1 MDAENFNPFTQDIL
15 EKARIG
21 IWVIEILNNQHPKMT
36 IDGVMEDL
44 FGVKGKK
51 YTPEEL
57 YDIWYNNLDKDYL
70 DEINKA
76 LSKMKKGTKI
86 EVQYPWKHPKKGTTY
101 FRCGGVRDKSF
112 KEGYRFGGSCQD
124 ISEVVHIQKQTEKK
138 EEELKSVRKDIL
150 TYTGIMQAICRNYES
165 LYYVNI
171 KTFEYQE
178 FVSNGS
184 FKSLKVQRHGKDFF
198 EDSANE
204 IPKVIYVTD
213 RRKLLDFMKKET
225 IMPDLLERKT
235 MSIRYRILV
244 NKTPVYYQMKVVPA
258 ADNDQDHYLFAIQN
272 IETQVEKENQ
282 YTERLRA
289 AAEMANTDGLTGV
302 KNRLAYEKAEEIMN
316 SEITSGVMNPFSI
329 CVFDV
334 NNLKKMNDK
343 YGHEAGDELLCDA
356 SKMICSFFSHSP
368 VYRIGGDEFAVILI
382 GADYFDRK
390 TIISAFR
397 KKCLANNKKSDS
409 VVIACG
415 LAEYDFNKDKLL
427 EDVFARA
434 DKEMYLNKKKLKENK
449 K

>member
-1 MDAENFNPFTQDIL
+1 MDAENFNPFTQEIL

-51 YTPEEL
+51 YTPEQL
-57 YDIWYNNLDKDYL
+57 YDIWYNNLDKDHL

-86 EVQYPWKHPKKGTTY
+86 EVQYPWKHPKKGIIY

-124 ISEVVHIQKQTEKK
+124 ISEIVHIQKQTEKK
-138 EEELKSVRKDIL
+138 EEELKMAKKDIL

-165 LYYVNI
+165 LFYVNI
-171 KTFEYQE
+171 RTGEYQE

-198 EDSANE
+198 EDSAND

-235 MSIRYRILV
+235 MSISYRILV

-258 ADNDQDHYLFAIQN
+258 ADNDQDHRGDPLPW
-272 IETQVEKENQ
+272 
-282 YTERLRA
+282 TELDVRDLSALSGDCGECLPASCDPLVDSKDRQT
-289 AAEMANTDGLTGV
+289 EDDHEDGHDV
-302 KNRLAYEKAEEIMN
+302 ALA
-316 SEITSGVMNPFSI
+316 VPSI
-329 CVFDV
+329 
-334 NNLKKMNDK
+334 
-343 YGHEAGDELLCDA
+343 GDELLERGGQDPEA
-356 SKMICSFFSHSP
+356 SGTTQELGHRICAH
-368 VYRIGGDEFAVILI
+368 A
-382 GADYFDRK
+382 A
-390 TIISAFR
+390 
-397 KKCLANNKKSDS
+397 
-409 VVIACG
+409 
-415 LAEYDFNKDKLL
+415 
-427 EDVFARA
+427 
-434 DKEMYLNKKKLKENK
+434 
-449 K
+449 